1 MKSVLQTE
9 KVCYVCGTEQDLHCH
24 HVFEGTANRRKSE
37 EHGMK
42 IWLCARHH
50 NMSNYGI
57 HFDPVLDLAVKIT
70 AQSYFEKYIGDRE
83 AFRREFGKSWL

>member
-1 MKSVLQTE
+1 MESVLQTE

-24 HVFEGTANRRKSE
+24 HIFEGTANRRKSE

-50 NMSNYGI
+50 NMSNSGI
-57 HFDPVLDLAVKIT
+57 HFNPDLENEVKKT
-70 AQSYFEKYIGDRE
+70 AQRYFERHIGDRE